1 MVLVTHFSNGST
13 AETDLYGNLDQAN
26 EFTNKSV
33 AALDAS
39 LRKVIDTQGLLDLC
53 FGLHWVAW
61 ANWWTMQSLTA
72 LRQRKLTPTST
83 VTRKLRCWTPSL
95 RHCRQHSTLCSKL
108 LFLCRPAAPRRRM

>member
-39 LRKVIDTQGLLDLC
+39 LRQVIDTQGLLDCDLVC
-53 FGLHWVAW
+53 IGLLG
-61 ANWWTMQSLTA
+61 LTGG
-72 LRQRKLTPTST
+72 P
-83 VTRKLRCWTPSL
+83 
-95 RHCRQHSTLCSKL
+95 CS
-108 LFLCRPAAPRRRM
+108 R